1 MDKRRAQRR
10 WTEARAW
17 AALGPG
23 VALGAI
29 VALGAVLLAAPAA
42 YALDVPPK
50 PTQPVNDY
58 SHTLSA
64 DAVARLNQQ
73 LLSYEP
79 GTTRQI
85 AVAIF
90 PSLDGEELF
99 DFTMRV
105 AEAWKI
111 GSKKNNDGV
120 LVTLFIQDHKD
131 FIAVGYG
138 LEGQLTDAQTGRIRT
153 ELMEPRFK
161 AGDFEG
167 GLRAGLAAIDT
178 ATGGHPHDE
187 GKLPAAAPRGAGND
201 SGSPIPIFVFMAIVI
216 VIVVLR
222 SRGGRGGGGGGWFI
236 GTGGGG
242 WSSGGS
248 GGGSSW
254 GGGGGSFGGGGSG
267 GSW

>member
-1 MDKRRAQRR
+1 MRAL
-10 WTEARAW
+10 
-17 AALGPG
+17 AAMIAL
-23 VALGAI
+23 VALL
-29 VALGAVLLAAPAA
+29 VAPAA
-42 YALDVPPK
+42 FALDVPPK

-58 SHTLSA
+58 AHALSP

-120 LVTLFIQDHKD
+120 LVTVFIQDHKD
-131 FIAVGYG
+131 FVAVGYG
-138 LEGQLTDAQTGRIRT
+138 LEGQLTDALTGRIRR

-187 GKLPAAAPRGAGND
+187 GKLPVAAPRSSSGNNT
-201 SGSPIPIFVFMAIVI
+201 PIPIFVFMAIV
-216 VIVVLR
+216 VIIIIFR
-222 SRGGRGGGGGGWFI
+222 SRGGRGGWGGGGGWFI